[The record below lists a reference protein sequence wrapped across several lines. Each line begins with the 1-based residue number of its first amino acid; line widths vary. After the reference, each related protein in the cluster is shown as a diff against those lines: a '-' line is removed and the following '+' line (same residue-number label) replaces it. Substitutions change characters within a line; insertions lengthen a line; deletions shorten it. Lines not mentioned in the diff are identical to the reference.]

1 MTWNFRQKTCPSLR
15 PRGSP
20 PLSPSLCQWTV
31 ILGNTFTGQVI
42 LWESHLNEGHLF
54 LLLLE
59 GPLQPKPRLLRLT
72 SPQGG
77 SSLSSGVRLYIS
89 CLSLTSLPR
98 NVPLALSC
106 AQLCLWQHLLLRNL
120 VRGSITGGYTSHTRS
135 VSKQISPKKNSDLVT
150 PGLK

>member
-15 PRGSP
+15 PRGSA
-20 PLSPSLCQWTV
+20 PLSPSLCHWTV
-31 ILGNTFTGQVI
+31 ILGSTFTGRVI
-42 LWESHLNEGHLF
+42 LWESHLYVGHLL

-72 SPQGG
+72 PPQGG
-77 SSLSSGVRLYIS
+77 SSLSSGVRLCIL
-89 CLSLTSLPR
+89 CLSLTSLPW
-98 NVPLALSC
+98 NVPLALSW
-106 AQLCLWQHLLLRNL
+106 AQLCLWQRLLLCNL
-120 VRGSITGGYTSHTRS
+120 VRGSITGGYTSHARS